1 MPGFDMATPDKAGIT
16 RTHLAAI
23 KRACTVH
30 NCFLFIRPSEAATMR
45 LIDLQF
51 ATKSM
56 DVHDKSS
63 NWGLTSGFVPID
75 QAFNKKATRVPDAHV
90 HPHAHGD
97 AVPVHLKL
105 SLPDYNS
112 LKAAGHFGTGFRE
125 IGREGAFLIS
135 ESPIKPGGT
144 SVEFA
149 LHTTS
154 NEVFWREKGKT
165 LKVPVWVW
173 GYDGVPVTGD
183 YDMWM
188 ACPHVSAVRGEHEIH
203 TVKDSHGRSAATA
216 FTTRLIHALNR
227 YCNRSAKPVF
237 NHGAEAQNLSFTQAT
252 DKYFVAFAP
261 GAAEPFLIPRV
272 FMKAAL
278 HDLLRHGYVVIR
290 NAKWLHGT
298 TLMAEDMAEA
308 AGEFPDNPV
317 VQAGIK
323 VRNDLQTAAATTLQR
338 AVRDK
343 LLAKPYTGPKATV
356 TPPGEAAQDAGAY
369 WKTRAGLL
377 RQFRHLARL
386 PDQQDTDLLFEADA
400 FPVSGPG
407 SGVDTTKEASRYALD
422 LEGRFK
428 RTGFVAEDGN
438 VVPVDQTVA
447 RPRPVGP
454 AAVQQP
460 VAGPNFSDKMRL
472 WKQLAGEL

>member
-1 MPGFDMATPDKAGIT
+1 MPGFDIATPEKAGIT
-16 RTHLAAI
+16 SKHLEAI
-23 KRACTVH
+23 KRACEVH

-75 QAFNKKATRVPDAHV
+75 QAFNKKATRVPDPHV

-105 SLPDYNS
+105 SLQDYNS

-125 IGREGAFLIS
+125 VGREGAFLVA
-135 ESPIKPGGT
+135 ESAIKPGGT

-154 NEVFWREKGKT
+154 GEVFWREKGKAT
-165 LKVPVWVW
+165 KVPVWVW
-173 GYDGVPVTGD
+173 GYNGIPVTGD

-188 ACPHVSAVRGEHEIH
+188 ACPHVSAVRGEREIH

-216 FTTRLIHALNR
+216 FTTRLIHSLNR
-227 YCNRSAKPVF
+227 FCNRTAKPVF

-261 GAAEPFLIPRV
+261 GAAKPFLIPRV

-298 TLMAEDMAEA
+298 TLMAEDMADADEQ
-308 AGEFPDNPV
+308 FPQNPV
-317 VQAGIK
+317 VQAGVK
-323 VRNDLQTAAATTLQR
+323 ARGDLQTAAATMLQR
-338 AVRDK
+338 KFRENRGMT
-343 LLAKPYTGPKATV
+343 YTGPKATV
-356 TPPGEAAQDAGAY
+356 TPPGEAAQDAGNY

-377 RQFRHLARL
+377 RQFRQLARL
-386 PDQQDTDLLFEADA
+386 PDQQDTDLLLGADA
-400 FPVSGPG
+400 FPSSGPG
-407 SGVDTTKEASRYALD
+407 SGRDVEGEASTYSQD
-422 LEGRFK
+422 LESRFK
-428 RTGFVAEDGN
+428 RTGFVMEDGN
-438 VVPVDQTVA
+438 VVPVDQTV
-447 RPRPVGP
+447 PKPH
-454 AAVQQP
+454 AVVQGGVP
-460 VAGPNFSDKMRL
+460 KPTGSPSFSEKMQL
-472 WKQLAGEL
+472 WKKFAGEL